1 MKFYIMHN
9 VMTSKKHIIAA
20 YRIAEKIS
28 IRNLNNIDVI
38 LEATII
44 RKSSEEMELH
54 TSDEFRIY
62 IFNFGTIAF
71 FNCPKI
77 KQRQIINRIAKE
89 FPSAMTGLQVD
100 FYAISDSMQ
109 VRVDD
114 KAQVDFDLVRVPS
127 LDNDALRIVA
137 MILSHSVIIDY
148 YEQHVENLLELS
160 NANLIH
166 IRKRWRLPTV
176 TQKLTNFLVECMI
189 TKQQIISN
197 LFVLDSPDEIWENP
211 ELDTIYKEMKKML
224 EISPRFKSLDYK
236 LKLIQENLSVIVELS
251 STRSNLWL
259 ELIIV
264 LLILFEILMALAKLT

>member
-1 MKFYIMHN
+1 MKFYIMHK
-9 VMTSKKHIIAA
+9 VMTLKKYTISA
-20 YRIAEKIS
+20 YRVAEKIS

-54 TSDEFRIY
+54 TSDDFRIY
-62 IFNFGTIAF
+62 IFNFGTVAF

-77 KQRQIINRIAKE
+77 KQRQIINKIAKE
-89 FPSAMTGLQVD
+89 FPSAMTGPQIDL
-100 FYAISDSMQ
+100 FAISDHMQ
-109 VRVDD
+109 VKIGD

-137 MILSHSVIIDY
+137 MILSHSVVIDY

-160 NANLIH
+160 NTHLVH

-189 TKQQIISN
+189 TKQQIITS

-224 EISPRFKSLDYK
+224 EISSRFKSLDYK

-251 STRSNLWL
+251 STRSNVWL
-259 ELIIV
+259 EVIIV
-264 LLILFEILMALAKLT
+264 LLILFEIIMAFAKLA